1 MLPGLCPELGSVG
14 EEKVIL
20 VISPCRTWSK
30 SLIFY
35 SPKHTIQIE
44 MILDSLLFPF
54 LKLVW
59 MIKSFL

>member
-20 VISPCRTWSK
+20 VISSCRIWSK

-35 SPKHTIQIE
+35 SPKHKI
-44 MILDSLLFPF
+44 
-54 LKLVW
+54 
-59 MIKSFL
+59 